1 MITIQLDD
9 IQAKLLANLLN
20 GEKLIPQEVRELV
33 PLVNQLN
40 TGTMNREKW
49 IQGLAEG
56 KRYTHEYF
64 TSSEWVQAS
73 AVPEH
78 LEFEDGVLCSIEEF
92 ERYREGWPHDLW
104 EEIEK

>member
-1 MITIQLDD
+1 MITLELDD
-9 IQAKLLANLLN
+9 TQAKLLANLLE
-20 GEKLIPQEVRELV
+20 GAKLVPQEMRELV

-56 KRYTHEYF
+56 KCYTHAYF

-92 ERYREGWPHDLW
+92 EHYRENWPHNLW
-104 EEIEK
+104 EEIKK